1 MKHTLVVL
9 LFTPTIIFGSPATF
23 STPDLDR
30 WMYPF
35 NGTPGTRSS
44 GSTFGAP
51 GSPGFDERD
60 AQFLIGFDTTGQISS
75 GQGAANYQINS
86 ATLTLRHSG
95 GDFTYDPTQDSY
107 TTYQSGG
114 VDGDAGRPMELFG
127 AGYRNGFDS
136 SSFTESSAFS
146 PPGPPG
152 PPMFSGVRNVFA
164 LGFDGGGNSVDVSN
178 SLDFGN
184 NGASGF
190 DPVLFGL
197 GTVTGLNPGDTVE
210 AGMDIT
216 FQLNL
221 TSPHVRGFL
230 QQQLDEGWVG
240 LVATSF
246 HAASQGGPAVYPSY
260 DTKENLVG
268 QPGSLSLDVNVIPEP
283 SAVGL
288 LFIGVL
294 VMRSVFRRIR
304 R

>member
-1 MKHTLVVL
+1 MKSLSFFL
-9 LFTPTIIFGSPATF
+9 LFLFPVTMFASPVTLN
-23 STPDLDR
+23 TPDLDR

-35 NGTPGTRSS
+35 NGTPGSRSS

-60 AQFLIGFDTTGQISS
+60 AQFLIGFNTSGHIAA
-75 GQGAANYQINS
+75 GQGAANYQIHS

-127 AGYRNGFDS
+127 AGYRNGFTAQTFAEN
-136 SSFTESSAFS
+136 SSFTV
-146 PPGPPG
+146 GPPG
-152 PPMFSGVRNVFA
+152 AGVRNVFA
-164 LGFDGGGNSVDVSN
+164 LGFDGGGNPVDVSN

-197 GTVTGLNPGDTVE
+197 GTVVGLNPGDTVT
-210 AGMDIT
+210 AGQDVV
-216 FQLNL
+216 FELNL
-221 TSPHVRGFL
+221 ASSHVREFL
-230 QQQLDEGWVG
+230 QQQLDDGWVG

-268 QPGSLSLDVNVIPEP
+268 QAGRLSLDVTVIPEP
-283 SAVGL
+283 SSVGL
-288 LFIGVL
+288 LLTGLLILRGL
-294 VMRSVFRRIR
+294 IR
-304 R
+304 RARI